1 MQNQNNT
8 FKESSCGKKIT
19 NASQITG
26 GSITIN
32 KVFSLVGEPLYEE
45 HPWNFFFFICIIC
58 KGFMTQRDNL
68 LRLPRCTALAEYS
81 HIDRQTDIWTDGGGR
96 IQAYYYRVGTV
107 GTLWIWNPVNLRPT
121 LTSFY
126 LNSPVSQIFQTNCK
140 LLLPHLIELNFRIP
154 VKF

>member
-1 MQNQNNT
+1 MLNQNNT
-8 FKESSCGKKIT
+8 FKESSYGKKILMPVRLPEVQLQLIRFFPQLE
-19 NASQITG
+19 NPC
-26 GSITIN
+26 
-32 KVFSLVGEPLYEE
+32 FEE
-45 HPWNFFFFICIIC
+45 HPWNLFFFICIFC
-58 KGFMTQRDNL
+58 KGFMTQRDSL